1 MSKNEE
7 KIERTK
13 FKFGRNPL
21 SFIIV
26 VVSLAIII
34 FGAVTISSYVTAWN
48 NNKVTPFVTAKSDE
62 DTTTSA
68 YKDSLPS
75 NFSLQEESD
84 NYIIK
89 RMDGKDFNLFDFTVE
104 CKEYGQQTNGSA
116 TFNFSIKA
124 NDNIKSKVKVLKDLD
139 NNHKNIQFAFCFASD
154 WVGLCKYASTVTKYE
169 LSFTAEEATTFTK
182 SITGLSNYPLSANTF
197 PVPIKVY
204 TPDLYVCIT
213 FSYESSGVKTENYI
227 LRYTYNEYH
236 VDGVTVGGY
245 TK

>member
-7 KIERTK
+7 KIEHTK

-21 SFIIV
+21 SLIIV
-26 VVSLAIII
+26 IVALAIII
-34 FGAVTISSYVTAWN
+34 FGAVTISSYVTTWN
-48 NNKVTPFVTAKSDE
+48 NNKITPFVSSSD
-62 DTTTSA
+62 DGSGNTT

-75 NFSLQEESD
+75 GFSLEEESD
-84 NYIIK
+84 SYIIK
-89 RMDGKDFNLFDFTVE
+89 RMDGKDFNLFDFTIE
-104 CKEYGQQTNGSA
+104 CKEYGQLTNGSA
-116 TFNFSIKA
+116 TFNCSIKA

-139 NNHKNIQFAFCFASD
+139 NNKKNIQFAFCFASD
-154 WVGLCKYASTVTKYE
+154 WVGLCKYATSVSKYQ

-182 SITGLSNYPLSANTF
+182 SISGLSNYPLTANTF
-197 PVPIKVY
+197 PAPITVY

-227 LRYTYNEYH
+227 LKYTYNEYH

>member
-7 KIERTK
+7 KLERTK

-21 SFIIV
+21 SLIIV

-34 FGAVTISSYVTAWN
+34 FATVTISSYVTTWN
-48 NNKVTPFVTAKSDE
+48 NNKITPFVSSSD
-62 DTTTSA
+62 DGSDNTK

-75 NFSLQEESD
+75 NFSLSEESD
-84 NYIIK
+84 SYIIK
-89 RMDGKDFNLFDFTVE
+89 RMDGKDFNLFDFTIE

-116 TFNFSIKA
+116 TFNCSIKA
-124 NDNIKSKVKVLKDLD
+124 NDNIKAKAKVLKDLD
-139 NNHKNIQFAFCFASD
+139 SNKKNIQFAFCFAAD
-154 WVGLCKYASTVTKYE
+154 WIGLCKYASTVSKYQI
-169 LSFTAEEATTFTK
+169 SYTAEEATTFTK
-182 SITGLSNYPLSANTF
+182 SISGLSTFPATASTF

-213 FSYESSGVKTENYI
+213 FSYESGGVKTENYI
-227 LRYTYNEYH
+227 LKYTYDEYH